1 MGKKEARVGVIVQT
15 PDEGKVREDQLAV
28 IREFVLSMRAKYEI
42 VPGPN
47 AQGFPDDNYGDAGE
61 IVMDDC
67 IRTPDGGE
75 CWRKLAQDP
84 ALLARAVAFVHGEI
98 RRQRNI

>member
-1 MGKKEARVGVIVQT
+1 MGKKAKVGVIVQT
-15 PDEGKVREDQLAV
+15 PDEGKIRADQLAV
-28 IREFVLSMRAKYEI
+28 VREFVLSMRAKHQI

-75 CWRKLAQDP
+75 CWLRLAQDL
-84 ALLARAVAFVHGEI
+84 ALLDRAVAFVHNEI